1 MESAFVKALKMDVFN
16 GFVRVFNLRGE
27 ALKDIPDVPGVY
39 MVLRDSGERPD
50 FLARGSGGYFKG
62 KDPNVPL
69 SELCANWVEGAKVLY
84 IGKAKSLRKRI
95 SQYLR
100 FGDGRPVGHWGGRYI
115 WQLADAQELIF
126 CWMPV
131 DGDPDALET
140 EMICRFREHY
150 GSRPFA
156 NLTK

>member
-1 MESAFVKALKMDVFN
+1 MEPAFVNALKMDVFN
-16 GFVRVFNLRGE
+16 GFERVFNLRGE

-39 MVLRDSGERPD
+39 MVFRDSVERPV
-50 FLARGSGGYFKG
+50 FLVRGSGGYFKG

-69 SELCANWVEGAKVLY
+69 SELCANWVEGANVLY

-100 FGDGRPVGHWGGRYI
+100 FGDGKPVGHWGGRYI

-131 DGDPDALET
+131 IGDADAVET

-156 NLTK
+156 NLMK

>member
-1 MESAFVKALKMDVFN
+1 MEPVFVNALKMDVFN
-16 GFVRVFNLRGE
+16 GFVRVFNLRGD

-39 MVLRDSGERPD
+39 MVLRDSVERPD
-50 FLARGSGGYFKG
+50 FLVRGSGGYFKG

-69 SELCANWVEGAKVLY
+69 SELCANWVEGANVLY

-100 FGDGRPVGHWGGRYI
+100 FGDGKPVGHWGGRYI

-131 DGDPDALET
+131 IGDADAVET

-156 NLTK
+156 NLMK

>member
-1 MESAFVKALKMDVFN
+1 MEPAFVNALKMDVFN
-16 GFVRVFNLRGE
+16 GFERVFNLRGE

-39 MVLRDSGERPD
+39 MVLRDSVERPD
-50 FLARGSGGYFKG
+50 FLVRGSGGYFKG

-69 SELCANWVEGAKVLY
+69 SELCANWVEGANVLY

-100 FGDGRPVGHWGGRYI
+100 FGDGKPVGHWGGRYI

-131 DGDPDALET
+131 IGDADAVET

-156 NLTK
+156 NLMK

>member
-1 MESAFVKALKMDVFN
+1 MESAFVNVLKMDMFN

-39 MVLRDSGERPD
+39 MVLRDSVERPD
-50 FLARGSGGYFKG
+50 FLVRGSGGYFKG

-69 SELCANWVEGAKVLY
+69 SELCANWVEGANVLY

-100 FGDGRPVGHWGGRYI
+100 FGDGKPVGHWGGRYI

-131 DGDPDALET
+131 IGDADAVET

-156 NLTK
+156 NLMK

>member
-1 MESAFVKALKMDVFN
+1 MEPAFVNALKMDVFN

-39 MVLRDSGERPD
+39 MVLRDSVERPD
-50 FLARGSGGYFKG
+50 FLVRGSGGYFKG

-69 SELCANWVEGAKVLY
+69 SELCANWVESANVLY

-100 FGDGRPVGHWGGRYI
+100 FGDGKPVGHWGGRYI

-131 DGDPDALET
+131 IGDADAVET

-156 NLTK
+156 NLMK

>member
-1 MESAFVKALKMDVFN
+1 MFDMIESA
-16 GFVRVFNLRGE
+16 GFAGFMPVVELRDSKTE
-27 ALKDIPDVPGVY
+27 SVPDVPGVY
-39 MVLRDSGERPD
+39 MVPRDSGERPD

-100 FGDGRPVGHWGGRYI
+100 FGDGKPVGHWGGRYI
-115 WQLADAQELIF
+115 WQLADAQEHIF

-131 DGDPDALET
+131 DGDPDAVET
-140 EMICRFREHY
+140 EMIFRFREHY

>member
-1 MESAFVKALKMDVFN
+1 MEPAFVKVLKMDVFN

-39 MVLRDSGERPD
+39 MVLRDSVERPD
-50 FLARGSGGYFKG
+50 FLVRGSGGYFKG

-69 SELCANWVEGAKVLY
+69 SELCANWVEGANVLY

-100 FGDGRPVGHWGGRYI
+100 FGDGKPVGHWGGRYI

-131 DGDPDALET
+131 IGDADAVET

-156 NLTK
+156 NLMK

>member
-1 MESAFVKALKMDVFN
+1 MEPAFVNALKMDVFN

-39 MVLRDSGERPD
+39 MVLRDSVERPD
-50 FLARGSGGYFKG
+50 FLVRGSGGYFKG

-100 FGDGRPVGHWGGRYI
+100 FGDGKPVGHWGGRYI

-131 DGDPDALET
+131 DGDPDAVET

-156 NLTK
+156 NLMK

>member
-1 MESAFVKALKMDVFN
+1 MESAVVNALKMDVFN

-39 MVLRDSGERPD
+39 MVLRDSVERPD
-50 FLARGSGGYFKG
+50 FLVRGSGGYFKG

-69 SELCANWVEGAKVLY
+69 SELCANWVEGANVLY

-100 FGDGRPVGHWGGRYI
+100 FGDGKPVGHWGGRYI
-115 WQLADAQELIF
+115 WQLADAPELIF

-131 DGDPDALET
+131 IGDADAVET

-156 NLTK
+156 NLMK

>member
-1 MESAFVKALKMDVFN
+1 MESAFVNALKMDMFN

-39 MVLRDSGERPD
+39 MVLRGSVERPD
-50 FLARGSGGYFKG
+50 FLVRGSGGYFKG

-69 SELCANWVEGAKVLY
+69 SELCANWVEGANVLY

-100 FGDGRPVGHWGGRYI
+100 FGDGKPVSHWGGRYI
-115 WQLADAQELIF
+115 WQLADAPELIF

-131 DGDPDALET
+131 IGDADAVET

-156 NLTK
+156 NLMK

>member
-1 MESAFVKALKMDVFN
+1 MFDMIESA
-16 GFVRVFNLRGE
+16 GFAGFMPVVELRDSKTE
-27 ALKDIPDVPGVY
+27 SVPDVPGVY
-39 MVLRDSGERPD
+39 MVLRDSVERPD
-50 FLARGSGGYFKG
+50 FLVRGSGGYFKG

-69 SELCANWVEGAKVLY
+69 SELCANWVEGANVLY

-115 WQLADAQELIF
+115 WQLADASELLF
-126 CWMPV
+126 CWKEV
-131 DGDPDALET
+131 DGDPDDVET
-140 EMICRFREHY
+140 ELICAFREAY

-156 NLTK
+156 NLSK

>member
-1 MESAFVKALKMDVFN
+1 MESAFVNALKMDVFN

-39 MVLRDSGERPD
+39 MVLRDSVERPD
-50 FLARGSGGYFKG
+50 FLVRGSGGYFKG

-69 SELCANWVEGAKVLY
+69 SELCANWVEGANVLY

-100 FGDGRPVGHWGGRYI
+100 FGDGKPVGHWGGRYI

-131 DGDPDALET
+131 IGDADAVET

-156 NLTK
+156 NLMK

>member
-1 MESAFVKALKMDVFN
+1 
-16 GFVRVFNLRGE
+16 
-27 ALKDIPDVPGVY
+27 

-100 FGDGRPVGHWGGRYI
+100 FGDGKPVGHWGGRYI
-115 WQLADAQELIF
+115 WQLTDAQKLIF

-131 DGDPDALET
+131 DGDPDAVET

>member
-1 MESAFVKALKMDVFN
+1 MEPAFVNALKMDVFN

-39 MVLRDSGERPD
+39 MVLRDSVERPD
-50 FLARGSGGYFKG
+50 FLVRGSGGYFKG

-69 SELCANWVEGAKVLY
+69 SELCANWVEGANVLY

-100 FGDGRPVGHWGGRYI
+100 FGDGKPVGHWGGRYI
-115 WQLADAQELIF
+115 WQLADARELIF

-131 DGDPDALET
+131 IGDADAVET

-156 NLTK
+156 NLMK

>member
-1 MESAFVKALKMDVFN
+1 MFDMIESA
-16 GFVRVFNLRGE
+16 GFAGFMPVVELRDSKTE
-27 ALKDIPDVPGVY
+27 SVPDVPGVY

-50 FLARGSGGYFKG
+50 FLTRGSGGYFKG

-69 SELCANWVEGAKVLY
+69 SELSANWVEGAKVLY

-100 FGDGRPVGHWGGRYI
+100 FGDGKPVGHWGGRYI

-131 DGDPDALET
+131 IGDADAVET

-156 NLTK
+156 NLMK

>member
-1 MESAFVKALKMDVFN
+1 MESAFVNALKMDMFN

-39 MVLRDSGERPD
+39 MVLRDSVERPD
-50 FLARGSGGYFKG
+50 FLVRGSGGYFKG

-69 SELCANWVEGAKVLY
+69 SELCANWVEGANVLY

-100 FGDGRPVGHWGGRYI
+100 FGDGKPVGHWGGRYI

-131 DGDPDALET
+131 IGDADAVET

-156 NLTK
+156 NLMK

>member
-1 MESAFVKALKMDVFN
+1 MPVVELRDSKTESV
-16 GFVRVFNLRGE
+16 
-27 ALKDIPDVPGVY
+27 PDVPGVY

-131 DGDPDALET
+131 DGDPDAVET
-140 EMICRFREHY
+140 EMICRYNRTAGRC
-150 GSRPFA
+150 GSRYSGQRI
-156 NLTK
+156 L

>member
-1 MESAFVKALKMDVFN
+1 MFDMIESA
-16 GFVRVFNLRGE
+16 GFAGFMPVVELRDSE
-27 ALKDIPDVPGVY
+27 TESVPDVPGVY

-69 SELCANWVEGAKVLY
+69 SELSANWVEGAKVLY

-100 FGDGRPVGHWGGRYI
+100 FGDGKPVGHWGGRYI

-131 DGDPDALET
+131 DGDPDAVET
-140 EMICRFREHY
+140 EMISRFREHY